1 MEELKEKLNEVSIQ
15 IQQIQDSFNV
25 ELELD
30 YDVIGNR
37 ETNYR
42 LIAKI
47 K

>member
-1 MEELKEKLNEVSIQ
+1 MEELKESLYEVSAQ
-15 IQQIQDSFNV
+15 IQRIQDNFNV
-25 ELELD
+25 ELELN